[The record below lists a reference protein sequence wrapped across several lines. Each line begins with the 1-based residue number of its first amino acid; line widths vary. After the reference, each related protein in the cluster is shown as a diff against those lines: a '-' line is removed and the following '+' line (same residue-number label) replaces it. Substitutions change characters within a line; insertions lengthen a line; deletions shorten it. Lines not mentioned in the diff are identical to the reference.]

1 MHVPTVVPAAW
12 AFTIGAKG
20 RPELADTFQKK
31 YPEAAG
37 LRFNLS
43 HTQNLYAVIV
53 TRHLDCGVDVET
65 CTRSTDMVS
74 VGRRSFTAEEFES
87 FLHLPQAARRQR
99 FFELWTLKE
108 SYIKAIGTGLSTSL
122 KAFRFDVEAEPPVI
136 AFSAALRDE
145 PDRWRLG
152 LRKPDVDH
160 QLGWA
165 VGVDQVDTDLAV
177 DVRWYRSAEPDW
189 LRCSG

>member
-1 MHVPTVVPAAW
+1 M
-12 AFTIGAKG
+12 
-20 RPELADTFQKK
+20 ADTFQAKH
-31 YPEAAG
+31 PEAAG

-65 CTRSTDMVS
+65 CARSTDMVS

-87 FLHLPQAARRQR
+87 FLNLPEVARRQR

-122 KAFRFDVEAEPPVI
+122 KAFRFDVEAEPPTI
-136 AFSAALRDE
+136 AFSADLQDAPE
-145 PDRWRLG
+145 RWHLG
-152 LRKPDVDH
+152 LRKPDLDH

-165 VGVDQVDTDLAV
+165 VAVDRDEANVGVDI
-177 DVRWYRSAEPDW
+177 RWYRLAEPD
-189 LRCSG
+189 